1 MSEHKPPSK
10 KTASRVDWSEPHL
23 EALLKKTEGWLLD
36 NRGSFL
42 PQDIEV
48 RIGWVDTM
56 TSSSVGSARPGSLV
70 WERDQV
76 MVIETNFTIEQGEL
90 IRIERMAGASV
101 QTVCGTLIESR
112 PGKRVNDVEKGIHL
126 HWVNMR

>member
-1 MSEHKPPSK
+1 M
-10 KTASRVDWSEPHL
+10 
-23 EALLKKTEGWLLD
+23 LKKTEGWLLD

-56 TSSSVGSARPGSLV
+56 TSSSVDSARPGSLV
-70 WERDQV
+70 WEHDQV